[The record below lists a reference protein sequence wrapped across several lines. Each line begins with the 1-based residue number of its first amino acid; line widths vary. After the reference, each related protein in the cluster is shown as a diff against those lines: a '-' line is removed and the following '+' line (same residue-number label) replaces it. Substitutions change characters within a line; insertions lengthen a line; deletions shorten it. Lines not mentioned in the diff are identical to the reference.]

1 MIRHYLNFNGT
12 ITGHSF
18 KGSYSAQEHA
28 FGHPEMYKGLIVV
41 GSSLQSRYRPFS
53 GLFPM
58 MTLNG
63 DLDGL
68 FKPMRSA
75 EAYYHN
81 IKVFDSSEDAILN
94 RPVVL
99 LKDHN
104 HQSLLQGKAIPNYIR
119 KWDLRSSLSKSEAQN
134 QMAQLVSAFMSVHSE
149 SKDSSN
155 DKELIKAAV
164 FASSQIL
171 EPLLKLLEL
180 EANSR
185 LREPCNS
192 DTPR

>member
-1 MIRHYLNFNGT
+1 
-12 ITGHSF
+12 
-18 KGSYSAQEHA
+18 
-28 FGHPEMYKGLIVV
+28 
-41 GSSLQSRYRPFS
+41 
-53 GLFPM
+53 

-75 EAYYHN
+75 EAYYHS
-81 IKVFDSSEDAILN
+81 IKVFDDSEEAIVN

-104 HQSLLQGKAIPNYIR
+104 HQSLLQGKAIPSYIR

-134 QMAQLVSAFMSVHSE
+134 QTAQLVSAFMSVHTTNKNSSE
-149 SKDSSN
+149 

-171 EPLLKLLEL
+171 EPLLELLEL

-185 LREPCNS
+185 LREPCDS
-192 DTPR
+192 DMPR